1 MNLRYRIPE
10 ISAMQVL
17 SAIEEKDGQ
26 LYLYLDPEDLSRDY
40 LVNQT
45 LQDDCPMFF
54 QAMRVLGEKI
64 EVGGICDAL
73 FHALYMWISQ
83 ESLTGLQQA
92 EPWIYRK
99 RQKSCSARKAY
110 GSTLAR
116 VTNNILPLN
125 ALPA

>member
-10 ISAMQVL
+10 ISAIQVL

-64 EVGGICDAL
+64 EAGGICDAL
-73 FHALYMWISQ
+73 FHAF
-83 ESLTGLQQA
+83 
-92 EPWIYRK
+92 
-99 RQKSCSARKAY
+99 
-110 GSTLAR
+110 
-116 VTNNILPLN
+116 V
-125 ALPA
+125 